1 MIGFEVI
8 SIDGGSNYNVIF
20 NETMKSFGCYIRGM
34 FDNNFS
40 IPLFDTNNNRFPNT
54 APALP
59 KFFLRMLVA
68 FLAANESFIYFHFS
82 VKLIGIRRFFGL
94 FI

>member
-1 MIGFEVI
+1 
-8 SIDGGSNYNVIF
+8 
-20 NETMKSFGCYIRGM
+20 MKSFSSYVRDM
-34 FDNNFS
+34 LNNNFS
-40 IPLFDTNNNRFPNT
+40 ISLFDTNNNRFPNT

-68 FLAANESFIYFHFS
+68 FLTANESFIYFHFS
-82 VKLIGIRRFFGL
+82 IKLIGIRRFLGS